1 MHGLYFTEEKEGSRY
16 DWLDLTGAE
25 ETVALDVNH
34 DVLDVGV
41 PGPAVLLQDAH
52 LTLRPQLTHTQLGDA
67 LLGIDLAKQD
77 EWKST

>member
-1 MHGLYFTEEKEGSRY
+1 MYGLYFTEEDEGSRY

-25 ETVALDVNH
+25 ETVALDVDH

-52 LTLRPQLTHTQLGDA
+52 LTLRPQLGHTQLGDA
-67 LLGIDLAKQD
+67 LFGVDLAKQD
-77 EWKST
+77 EREPS